1 MKAGIVPSKLVFFID
16 SCTLPSLSYMRAVK
30 NAVSAFHCCI
40 NFYLIWYIGLLS
52 LCSKENGMLK
62 VKDIMTTEVFVLHA
76 TQTLELV
83 RSLMR
88 IKHVRHVPI
97 VDGDNA
103 FVGLMTHRD
112 LLAQTISHLAE
123 VDEDEQEYLDRHI
136 HIVNTMKTDVLTADP
151 EMDVCSAI
159 AKLLDHKY
167 GCLPV
172 VSDGK
177 LVGIVT
183 EADFL
188 NLTLGL
194 LRDSDSTCV

>member
-1 MKAGIVPSKLVFFID
+1 
-16 SCTLPSLSYMRAVK
+16 
-30 NAVSAFHCCI
+30 
-40 NFYLIWYIGLLS
+40 
-52 LCSKENGMLK
+52 MLK
-62 VKDIMTTEVFVLHA
+62 VKDIMTTEVFVLHS

-97 VDGDNA
+97 VEQDNT
-103 FVGLMTHRD
+103 FVGLITHRD

-136 HIVNTMKTDVLTADP
+136 HIMNIMKTDVLTVDP

-159 AKLLDHKY
+159 SLLLDHKY

-172 VSDGK
+172 VSNGN

-194 LRDSDSTCV
+194 LRKSDEACV

>member
-1 MKAGIVPSKLVFFID
+1 MI
-16 SCTLPSLSYMRAVK
+16 
-30 NAVSAFHCCI
+30 
-40 NFYLIWYIGLLS
+40 
-52 LCSKENGMLK
+52 K
-62 VKDIMTTEVFVLHA
+62 VKDIMTSEVFVLHS

-97 VDGDNA
+97 VEDDNT

-112 LLAQTISHLAE
+112 LLAHTISYLADID
-123 VDEDEQEYLDRHI
+123 DEEQEYLDRHI
-136 HIVNTMKTDVLTADP
+136 HIMNIMKTDVLTAAP
-151 EMDVCSAI
+151 EMDVCTAI
-159 AKLLDHKY
+159 SILLENKY

-172 VSDGK
+172 ISEGK

-188 NLTLGL
+188 NLTLGML
-194 LRDSDSTCV
+194 QKSEDACV

>member
-1 MKAGIVPSKLVFFID
+1 
-16 SCTLPSLSYMRAVK
+16 
-30 NAVSAFHCCI
+30 
-40 NFYLIWYIGLLS
+40 
-52 LCSKENGMLK
+52 
-62 VKDIMTTEVFVLHA
+62 MTSEVFVLHA

-97 VDGDNA
+97 VDEDNT
-103 FVGLMTHRD
+103 FVGLLTHRD
-112 LLAQTISHLAE
+112 LLAQTISHLAD
-123 VDEDEQEYLDRHI
+123 VDEEEQEYLDRHL
-136 HIVNTMKTDVLTADP
+136 HIVNLMKTDVLTADP
-151 EMDVCSAI
+151 EMDICSAI
-159 AKLLDHKY
+159 SLLLDHKY

-172 VSDGK
+172 VSNGK

-194 LRDSDSTCV
+194 LRKSDSKCV

>member
-1 MKAGIVPSKLVFFID
+1 
-16 SCTLPSLSYMRAVK
+16 
-30 NAVSAFHCCI
+30 
-40 NFYLIWYIGLLS
+40 
-52 LCSKENGMLK
+52 
-62 VKDIMTTEVFVLHA
+62 MTTEVFVLHS

-97 VDGDNA
+97 VEQDNT

-123 VDEDEQEYLDRHI
+123 VDDNEQEYLDRHI
-136 HIVNTMKTDVLTADP
+136 HIMNIMKTDVITAEPD
-151 EMDVCSAI
+151 MNVCDAI
-159 AKLLDHKY
+159 SMLLEHKY

-172 VSDGK
+172 VSEGK

-188 NLTLGL
+188 KLTQDL
-194 LRDSDSTCV
+194 LRKSKSSCV

>member
-1 MKAGIVPSKLVFFID
+1 
-16 SCTLPSLSYMRAVK
+16 
-30 NAVSAFHCCI
+30 
-40 NFYLIWYIGLLS
+40 
-52 LCSKENGMLK
+52 MLK
-62 VKDIMTTEVFVLHA
+62 VKDIMTAEVFVLHA

-97 VDGDNA
+97 VEPDNT

-123 VDEDEQEYLDRHI
+123 VDDEE
-136 HIVNTMKTDVLTADP
+136 DP
-151 EMDVCSAI
+151 ELDVCQAI
-159 AKLLDHKY
+159 TLLLEHKY

-194 LRDSDSTCV
+194 LQKTESSCV

>member
-1 MKAGIVPSKLVFFID
+1 
-16 SCTLPSLSYMRAVK
+16 
-30 NAVSAFHCCI
+30 
-40 NFYLIWYIGLLS
+40 
-52 LCSKENGMLK
+52 MLK
-62 VKDIMTTEVFVLHA
+62 IKDIMTSEVFVLHA

-97 VDGDNA
+97 VEEDNT

-123 VDEDEQEYLDRHI
+123 VDESEQEYLDRHI
-136 HIVNTMKTDVLTADP
+136 HIMNIMKTDVLTADP
-151 EMDVCSAI
+151 EMDVCQAI
-159 AKLLDHKY
+159 SLLLENKY

-172 VSDGK
+172 IADGK

-183 EADFL
+183 EADFMK
-188 NLTLGL
+188 LTQKL
-194 LRDSDSTCV
+194 LRQTYKSCV

>member
-1 MKAGIVPSKLVFFID
+1 
-16 SCTLPSLSYMRAVK
+16 
-30 NAVSAFHCCI
+30 
-40 NFYLIWYIGLLS
+40 
-52 LCSKENGMLK
+52 MLK
-62 VKDIMTTEVFVLHA
+62 IKDIMTSEVFVLHA

-97 VDGDNA
+97 VDPDNT

-123 VDEDEQEYLDRHI
+123 VDDEEQEYLDRHI
-136 HIVNTMKTDVLTADP
+136 HIMNIMKTDVTTVEP
-151 EMDVCSAI
+151 EQDVCSAI
-159 AKLLDHKY
+159 TMLIEHKY

-172 VSDGK
+172 VTDGK

-183 EADFL
+183 EADFMK
-188 NLTLGL
+188 LTLDL
-194 LRDSDSTCV
+194 LRESDSTCI

>member
-1 MKAGIVPSKLVFFID
+1 
-16 SCTLPSLSYMRAVK
+16 
-30 NAVSAFHCCI
+30 
-40 NFYLIWYIGLLS
+40 
-52 LCSKENGMLK
+52 MLRI
-62 VKDIMTTEVFVLHA
+62 KDIMTSEVFVLHA

-97 VDGDNA
+97 VDQDNT

-123 VDEDEQEYLDRHI
+123 VDDNEQEYLDRHI
-136 HIVNTMKTDVLTADP
+136 HIMNIMKTDVITVGP
-151 EMDVCSAI
+151 EKDVCSAI
-159 AKLLDHKY
+159 TMLLEHKY

-172 VSDGK
+172 VDEGK

-183 EADFL
+183 EADFMKLTL
-188 NLTLGL
+188 NL
-194 LRDSDSTCV
+194 LRESDSTCV

>member
-1 MKAGIVPSKLVFFID
+1 
-16 SCTLPSLSYMRAVK
+16 
-30 NAVSAFHCCI
+30 
-40 NFYLIWYIGLLS
+40 
-52 LCSKENGMLK
+52 
-62 VKDIMTTEVFVLHA
+62 MTDEVFVLHA

-97 VDGDNA
+97 VEPDNT

-112 LLAQTISHLAE
+112 LLAQTISHLAG
-123 VDEDEQEYLDRHI
+123 VDEEEQEYLDRNI
-136 HIVNTMKTDVLTADP
+136 HIVNIMKTDVATVEP
-151 EMDVCSAI
+151 ETDLCEAI
-159 AKLLDHKY
+159 TMLLKHKY

-183 EADFL
+183 EADFIKLTL
-188 NLTLGL
+188 NLLKQTEK
-194 LRDSDSTCV
+194 SCV

>member
-1 MKAGIVPSKLVFFID
+1 
-16 SCTLPSLSYMRAVK
+16 
-30 NAVSAFHCCI
+30 
-40 NFYLIWYIGLLS
+40 
-52 LCSKENGMLK
+52 MLK

-97 VDGDNA
+97 VDADNN

-123 VDEDEQEYLDRHI
+123 IDEDEQEYLDRHI
-136 HIVNTMKTDVLTADP
+136 HIVNIMKTDVLTAEP
-151 EMDVCSAI
+151 EMDICSAI
-159 AKLLDHKY
+159 SLLLEHKY

-172 VSDGK
+172 LADGK

-194 LRDSDSTCV
+194 LRESDSACV

>member
-1 MKAGIVPSKLVFFID
+1 
-16 SCTLPSLSYMRAVK
+16 
-30 NAVSAFHCCI
+30 
-40 NFYLIWYIGLLS
+40 
-52 LCSKENGMLK
+52 MLK

-97 VDGDNA
+97 VDADNN

-123 VDEDEQEYLDRHI
+123 IDEDEQEYLDRHI
-136 HIVNTMKTDVLTADP
+136 HIVNIMKTDVLTAEP
-151 EMDVCSAI
+151 EMDICSAI
-159 AKLLDHKY
+159 SLLLEHKY

-172 VSDGK
+172 VADGK

-194 LRDSDSTCV
+194 LRESDSACV

>member
-1 MKAGIVPSKLVFFID
+1 M
-16 SCTLPSLSYMRAVK
+16 VK
-30 NAVSAFHCCI
+30 I
-40 NFYLIWYIGLLS
+40 
-52 LCSKENGMLK
+52 
-62 VKDIMTTEVFVLHA
+62 KDIMTSEVFVLHA

-97 VDGDNA
+97 VEEDNT

-123 VDEDEQEYLDRHI
+123 VDESEQEYLDRHI
-136 HIVNTMKTDVLTADP
+136 HIMNIMKTDVLTADP
-151 EMDVCSAI
+151 EMDVCQAI
-159 AKLLDHKY
+159 SLILENKY

-172 VSDGK
+172 VSEGK

-188 NLTLGL
+188 KLTQKL
-194 LRDSDSTCV
+194 LRQTDKSCV

>member
-1 MKAGIVPSKLVFFID
+1 
-16 SCTLPSLSYMRAVK
+16 
-30 NAVSAFHCCI
+30 
-40 NFYLIWYIGLLS
+40 
-52 LCSKENGMLK
+52 MLK
-62 VKDIMTTEVFVLHA
+62 IKDIMTTEVFVLHA

-97 VDGDNA
+97 VEQDNT

-123 VDEDEQEYLDRHI
+123 VDDNEQEYLDRHI
-136 HIVNTMKTDVLTADP
+136 HIMNIMKTDVITTDP
-151 EMDVCSAI
+151 DMDVCEAI
-159 AKLLDHKY
+159 SMLLEHKY

-172 VSDGK
+172 VTEGK

-183 EADFL
+183 EADFMK
-188 NLTLGL
+188 LTQRL
-194 LRDSDSTCV
+194 LRQSESSCV

>member
-1 MKAGIVPSKLVFFID
+1 MQ
-16 SCTLPSLSYMRAVK
+16 
-30 NAVSAFHCCI
+30 
-40 NFYLIWYIGLLS
+40 
-52 LCSKENGMLK
+52 K
-62 VKDIMTTEVFVLHA
+62 VKDIMTSEVFALHA

-97 VDGDNA
+97 VEPDNT

-112 LLAQTISHLAE
+112 LLAQTISYLAE
-123 VDEDEQEYLDRHI
+123 VDEEEQEYLDRSI
-136 HIVNTMKTDVLTADP
+136 HIMNIMKTDVATTDP
-151 EMDVCSAI
+151 EMDICEAI
-159 AKLLDHKY
+159 SMLLKHKY

-188 NLTLGL
+188 KLTLDL
-194 LRDSDSTCV
+194 LRKTESSCV

>member
-1 MKAGIVPSKLVFFID
+1 
-16 SCTLPSLSYMRAVK
+16 
-30 NAVSAFHCCI
+30 
-40 NFYLIWYIGLLS
+40 
-52 LCSKENGMLK
+52 MLK
-62 VKDIMTTEVFVLHA
+62 VKDVMTTEVFVLNSSH
-76 TQTLELV
+76 TLELV

-97 VDGDNA
+97 VDPDNT
-103 FVGLMTHRD
+103 FVGLITHRD
-112 LLAQTISHLAE
+112 LLAQTISHLAD

-136 HIVNTMKTDVLTADP
+136 HIVNIMKTDILAVDP

-159 AKLLDHKY
+159 TQLLENKY

-172 VSDGK
+172 VENGK

-188 NLTLGL
+188 ELTLSL
-194 LRDSDSTCV
+194 LQKSAGSCS

>member
-1 MKAGIVPSKLVFFID
+1 
-16 SCTLPSLSYMRAVK
+16 
-30 NAVSAFHCCI
+30 
-40 NFYLIWYIGLLS
+40 
-52 LCSKENGMLK
+52 MLK

-97 VDGDNA
+97 VDEDNT

-112 LLAQTISHLAE
+112 LLAQTISHLAD
-123 VDEDEQEYLDRHI
+123 VDEEEQEYLDRHI
-136 HIVNTMKTDVLTADP
+136 HIMNIMKTDVLTADP
-151 EMDVCSAI
+151 DTDVCTAI
-159 AKLLDHKY
+159 NMLLENKY
-167 GCLPV
+167 GCLPI
-172 VSDGK
+172 VSEGR

-194 LRDSDSTCV
+194 LRKSETSCV

>member
-1 MKAGIVPSKLVFFID
+1 
-16 SCTLPSLSYMRAVK
+16 
-30 NAVSAFHCCI
+30 
-40 NFYLIWYIGLLS
+40 
-52 LCSKENGMLK
+52 MLK

-97 VDGDNA
+97 VDKDNT

-123 VDEDEQEYLDRHI
+123 VDEKEQEYLDRHI
-136 HIVNTMKTDVLTADP
+136 HIMNIMKTDVVTADP
-151 EMDVCSAI
+151 ETDVCSAI
-159 AKLLDHKY
+159 SLLLDHKY

-172 VSDGK
+172 VSNGK

-194 LRDSDSTCV
+194 LRKTDRTCV

>member
-1 MKAGIVPSKLVFFID
+1 M
-16 SCTLPSLSYMRAVK
+16 VK
-30 NAVSAFHCCI
+30 I
-40 NFYLIWYIGLLS
+40 
-52 LCSKENGMLK
+52 
-62 VKDIMTTEVFVLHA
+62 KDIMTNEVFVLHA

-97 VDGDNA
+97 VEEDNT

-123 VDEDEQEYLDRHI
+123 VDESEQEYLDRHI
-136 HIVNTMKTDVLTADP
+136 HIMNIMKTDVLTADP
-151 EMDVCSAI
+151 EMDVCQAI
-159 AKLLDHKY
+159 SLILENKY

-172 VSDGK
+172 VSEGK

-188 NLTLGL
+188 KLTQKL
-194 LRDSDSTCV
+194 LRQTDESCV

>member
-1 MKAGIVPSKLVFFID
+1 
-16 SCTLPSLSYMRAVK
+16 
-30 NAVSAFHCCI
+30 
-40 NFYLIWYIGLLS
+40 
-52 LCSKENGMLK
+52 MLK

-76 TQTLELV
+76 TQTLDIA

-97 VDGDNA
+97 VDTDNV

-112 LLAQTISHLAE
+112 LLAQTISHLAGIE
-123 VDEDEQEYLDRHI
+123 EDEQQYLDRHL
-136 HIVNTMKTDVLTADP
+136 HIVNIMQKEVLTVDP
-151 EMDVCSAI
+151 ELDICTAI
-159 AKLLDHKY
+159 SLLLEHKY

-172 VSDGK
+172 VSDTK

-194 LRDSDSTCV
+194 LRNSVGNCA

>member
-1 MKAGIVPSKLVFFID
+1 
-16 SCTLPSLSYMRAVK
+16 
-30 NAVSAFHCCI
+30 
-40 NFYLIWYIGLLS
+40 
-52 LCSKENGMLK
+52 MLK
-62 VKDIMTTEVFVLHA
+62 VKDIMTSEVFVLHA

-97 VDGDNA
+97 VDQDNS
-103 FVGLMTHRD
+103 FVGLITHRD

-136 HIVNTMKTDVLTADP
+136 HIMNIMKTDVLSVDP

-159 AKLLDHKY
+159 TLLLDHKY

-172 VSDGK
+172 VTGGK

-194 LRDSDSTCV
+194 LRKSDKACV

>member
-1 MKAGIVPSKLVFFID
+1 
-16 SCTLPSLSYMRAVK
+16 
-30 NAVSAFHCCI
+30 
-40 NFYLIWYIGLLS
+40 
-52 LCSKENGMLK
+52 MLK

-76 TQTLELV
+76 AQTLELV

-97 VDGDNA
+97 VDPDHT

-112 LLAQTISHLAE
+112 LLAQTISYLAE
-123 VDEDEQEYLDRHI
+123 IDEKEQEFLDRHI
-136 HIVNTMKTDVLTADP
+136 HIVNIMKTDVLTADP
-151 EMDVCSAI
+151 EMDICSAI
-159 AKLLDHKY
+159 TLLLEHKY

-188 NLTLGL
+188 NLTLEL
-194 LRDSDSTCV
+194 MRKTDSTCV

>member
-1 MKAGIVPSKLVFFID
+1 
-16 SCTLPSLSYMRAVK
+16 
-30 NAVSAFHCCI
+30 
-40 NFYLIWYIGLLS
+40 
-52 LCSKENGMLK
+52 MLK
-62 VKDIMTTEVFVLHA
+62 IKDIMVSEVFVLHA

-97 VDGDNA
+97 VEEDNT

-123 VDEDEQEYLDRHI
+123 VDESEQEYLDRHI
-136 HIVNTMKTDVLTADP
+136 HIMNIMKTDVLTADP
-151 EMDVCSAI
+151 EMDVCQAI
-159 AKLLDHKY
+159 SLLLENKY

-183 EADFL
+183 EADFMK
-188 NLTLGL
+188 LTQKL
-194 LRDSDSTCV
+194 LRQTYKSCV

>member
-1 MKAGIVPSKLVFFID
+1 
-16 SCTLPSLSYMRAVK
+16 
-30 NAVSAFHCCI
+30 
-40 NFYLIWYIGLLS
+40 
-52 LCSKENGMLK
+52 MLK
-62 VKDIMTTEVFVLHA
+62 IKDIMTSEVFVLHA
-76 TQTLELV
+76 AQTLELL

-97 VDGDNA
+97 VDPDNT

-123 VDEDEQEYLDRHI
+123 VDDEEQEYLDRHI
-136 HIVNTMKTDVLTADP
+136 HIMNIMKTDVTTVDP
-151 EMDVCSAI
+151 EMDVCNAI
-159 AKLLDHKY
+159 TMLLEHKY

-172 VSDGK
+172 VTDGK

-188 NLTLGL
+188 KLTLDL
-194 LRDSDSTCV
+194 LRKSESSCV

>member
-1 MKAGIVPSKLVFFID
+1 
-16 SCTLPSLSYMRAVK
+16 
-30 NAVSAFHCCI
+30 
-40 NFYLIWYIGLLS
+40 
-52 LCSKENGMLK
+52 MLT

-97 VDGDNA
+97 VNEDNT

-112 LLAQTISHLAE
+112 LLAQTISHLAD
-123 VDEDEQEYLDRHI
+123 VDDEEQEYLDRHI
-136 HIVNTMKTDVLTADP
+136 HIMNIMKTDVLTADP
-151 EMDVCSAI
+151 DLDICSAI
-159 AKLLDHKY
+159 TMLLENKY

-172 VSDGK
+172 VSEGK

-194 LRDSDSTCV
+194 LRKSEASCV

>member
-1 MKAGIVPSKLVFFID
+1 
-16 SCTLPSLSYMRAVK
+16 
-30 NAVSAFHCCI
+30 
-40 NFYLIWYIGLLS
+40 
-52 LCSKENGMLK
+52 MLK
-62 VKDIMTTEVFVLHA
+62 VKDVMTKDVFVLHA

-97 VDGDNA
+97 VEPDHT
-103 FVGLMTHRD
+103 FVGLLTHRD
-112 LLAQTISHLAE
+112 LLEQTISHLAQI
-123 VDEDEQEYLDRHI
+123 DEEEQEYLDRHI
-136 HIVNTMKTDVLTADP
+136 HIMNIMKTDVTTADP

-159 AKLLDHKY
+159 SLLLENKY

-172 VSDGK
+172 LAAGK

-188 NLTLGL
+188 NLTLEL
-194 LRDSDSTCV
+194 LRQSDNACV